1 MQGETKKQGGITKSE
16 DRKQETKAAKIEV
29 IAGLERAI
37 AQKELVIDRFRER
50 VMTLE
55 QEVEKLQLEAT
66 NQESMKIL
74 MDSLQSERVRSA
86 QLELK
91 LSAYSTTT
99 SPDSVFSAMETLS
112 QGNTLLKEL
121 NLTLSNRLLSMES
134 QY

>member
-1 MQGETKKQGGITKSE
+1 MQGEIKKQGGITKSE
-16 DRKQETKAAKIEV
+16 DRKQEAKAAEIEV

-112 QGNTLLKEL
+112 QGNNLLKEL

>member
-1 MQGETKKQGGITKSE
+1 MQGENKKQGGITKSE
-16 DRKQETKAAKIEV
+16 DRKQEAKAAEIEV
-29 IAGLERAI
+29 IASLERAI
-37 AQKELVIDRFRER
+37 AQKEVVIDRFRER

-121 NLTLSNRLLSMES
+121 NLTLSARLLSMES

>member
-1 MQGETKKQGGITKSE
+1 MQGEIKKQGGITKSE
-16 DRKQETKAAKIEV
+16 DRKQEGQAAE

-74 MDSLQSERVRSA
+74 MDTLQSERVRSA

-99 SPDSVFSAMETLS
+99 SPDSVFSALETLS

-121 NLTLSNRLLSMES
+121 NLTLSARLLSMES